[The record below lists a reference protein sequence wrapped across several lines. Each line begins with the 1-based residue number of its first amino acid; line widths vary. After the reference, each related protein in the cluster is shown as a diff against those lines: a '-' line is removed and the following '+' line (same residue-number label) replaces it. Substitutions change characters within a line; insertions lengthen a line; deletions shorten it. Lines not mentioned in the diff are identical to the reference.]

1 MPKVKITGLP
11 QMKNGGYTVKKSNAR
26 KGKTHVVIG
35 PDGTKKYFGD
45 PKMGEKGKSKH
56 GKKAFYARHAKN
68 LKGNPYFR
76 AYARATWAD
85 GGMVDMYEG
94 GGEVTPMYNPAVPE
108 VSVFDLTKQAMGGLI
123 YKLGGPI
130 KAGEGYV
137 QNEPSEGFAYG
148 GYSYKDGSPYAT
160 SDSPTPQVT
169 SGLMNYLGYGKPR
182 PYAEGGQTSD
192 SEGYGDPPIQQKL
205 TLTGSSY
212 GTPNIQNKY
221 LADPDF
227 QRYLTNAA
235 GLNYEVGRKGSGLK
249 FQAGLDLASG
259 QGRNAIYNDPTKV
272 SASQINPASV
282 EAGQFNN
289 QLYPIGDIGFKIGS
303 PRVPKGVPTLRN
315 STGSFG
321 TVIDPKNRNVSGYLG
336 VNPNLTIPIG
346 NNANMMLDYRGRLGL
361 NQMFEKN
368 PNTIYGGPR
377 YTQSDIGGGFNY
389 QGNGWDAGVRG
400 GYDFMRRTPTG
411 EVSIGRKFD
420 DGGIMD
426 GDPPVKKT
434 GTNVSNIDMTDFK
447 INSPNQ
453 MQGQVDLKSKLSNT
467 GGFEYIRNQKMT
479 PEEWNKFNESKG
491 YKRVISYSSTGEEMP
506 NYTSY
511 PDYYN
516 PAKYSPGKDIGFGG
530 YRKIEDVNKPSV
542 NYGNDPT
549 YKPFISYD
557 YQAPYVERKPVKTG
571 PTPITPESQGWKQ
584 LNEMEYQRNQNEAL
598 FGDKSYRDLEYQS
611 VPSGNPN
618 IQTRYMRPKE
628 GSQTWYKSQ
637 PGYVPGTKPW
647 ETNKQSTIIQAY
659 GGKMPE
665 PILRARL
672 NAHMSPEQ
680 VDNYI
685 ANYANGGQTGT
696 GILGNMTYN
705 PQPWKYVAGGQLG
718 PYPYPSYKS
727 DLSEFKEGGI
737 HIKPENRGKFTA
749 AADKAGM
756 GVQEYAR
763 KVLANKENYSP
774 TLVKRANFARN
785 AAKWHHAYGGYQ
797 LPQFGNGGPGR
808 RTQKLLDQTMF
819 VPKTNEQMLAESD
832 MWDAYN
838 NSDVPVTT
846 NTSVPSNV
854 PDQGFWD
861 YAMSQS
867 TLPRDPNSMDIKSL
881 RQRRVDAFVGTPIEY
896 ISPDMTSLDDP
907 NFGRTRLQEMDV
919 TDPEVI
925 MDMSGIKKS
934 GKKGSKPS
942 KPGTKSGDKDKQSS
956 DNLYYASQLASQ
968 IGPELA
974 YMASQG
980 MRYDKAPRYTDTAE
994 QMSARM
1000 PLINYDQAMNAAR
1013 RDLANRAGS
1022 TGSYLSN
1029 VAALG
1034 AKGALGRAG
1043 IREGIDKANLDAREA
1058 ARKSTLAM
1066 RRESDLQEAQNKQA
1080 AMNALYGAA
1089 TSAGSK
1095 IATVGKDMRSDTMDK
1110 YKWGMLPYI
1119 TPAMMNDPK
1128 FRAYFEKAY
1137 GK

>member
-11 QMKNGGYTVKKSNAR
+11 K
-26 KGKTHVVIG
+26 
-35 PDGTKKYFGD
+35 
-45 PKMGEKGKSKH
+45 
-56 GKKAFYARHAKN
+56 GKKARK
-68 LKGNPYFR
+68 LKK
-76 AYARATWAD
+76 
-85 GGMVDMYEG
+85 MYEG

-108 VSVFDLTKQAMGGLI
+108 VSVFDLTKQALGGLI
-123 YKLGGPI
+123 YRLGGPI

-148 GYSYKDGSPYAT
+148 GAYDT

-259 QGRNAIYNDPTKV
+259 QGRNAIYNDPNKV

-420 DGGIMD
+420 DGGIMY

-434 GTNVSNIDMTDFK
+434 GANISNIDMTQFK

-453 MQGQVDLKSKLSNT
+453 MQGQVDLKPKLSNT

-491 YKRVISYSSTGEEMP
+491 YKKVISYSSTGEEMP

-530 YRKIEDVNKPSV
+530 YRKIEDINKPSV

-584 LNEMEYQRNQNEAL
+584 LNEMEYNRYQHEAL

-647 ETNKQSTIIQAY
+647 ETNKQSTIVQAY

-665 PILRARL
+665 SILRARL

-718 PYPYPSYKS
+718 PYPYSSYKS
-727 DLSEFKEGGI
+727 DLSEFKKGGI

-749 AADKAGM
+749 AASKAGM

-797 LPQFGNGGPGR
+797 LPQFANGGP
-808 RTQKLLDQTMF
+808 D
-819 VPKTNEQMLAESD
+819 D
-832 MWDAYN
+832 
-838 NSDVPVTT
+838 
-846 NTSVPSNV
+846 NTSFDPTMGAASIDFKPVLKYTDKQYAGDDWNMPLLKMFNNPEPVINWKSGNAFGENNYSIQNLEQ
-854 PDQGFWD
+854 PEQYANIITKTYNTLDDQIPP
-861 YAMSQS
+861 YAQS
-867 TLPRDPNSMDIKSL
+867 DRQKQIERFVSSDPITGQPAPMYNS
-881 RQRRVDAFVGTPIEY
+881 PI
-896 ISPDMTSLDDP
+896 MTSLDDP

-934 GKKGSKPS
+934 GKKGSKP
-942 KPGTKSGDKDKQSS
+942 GTKSGNKDKQSS

-1000 PLINYDQAMNAAR
+1000 PFINYDQAMNAAR

-1022 TGSYLSN
+1022 TGNYLSN

-1095 IATVGKDMRSDTMDK
+1095 IATVGKDMRSDAMDK